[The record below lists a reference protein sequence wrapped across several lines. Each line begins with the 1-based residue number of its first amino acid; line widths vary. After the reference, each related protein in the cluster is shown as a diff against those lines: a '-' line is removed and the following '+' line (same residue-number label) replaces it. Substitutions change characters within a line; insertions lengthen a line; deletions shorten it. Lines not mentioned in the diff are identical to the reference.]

1 MCGIAGKAWW
11 PGGPTVDVMSDLLA
25 HRGPDGAGVW
35 RHERFD
41 ISLAHRR
48 LAIIDPR
55 PESDQPFRK
64 DGLVIVFNG
73 EIYNYRA
80 LRTELAAT
88 GVTFRTD
95 SDTEVL
101 LEAWRRWEHRALTKL
116 RGMFSF
122 AIADE
127 ATGRVVLARDHFGIK
142 PLFVTEQGDGLAFAS
157 EQKALVPLLDRVTI
171 DPRGVFA
178 SLLYYWVPEQ
188 FSTIAGIWRLPAGHW
203 AEKVSGQPLR
213 THQWFDP
220 TTDLRSDRA
229 VSPDELRNIIEE
241 SVQAHMIAD
250 VPVSTFLSGG
260 LDSSLISILG
270 RRHNA
275 DLTAYTIGFR
285 AEDRK
290 LEAMPDDLRYARQ
303 IAEEF
308 DIELNEIEIAP
319 NISELLPKLIAHL
332 DEPIGDAAAINTF
345 LICQAAR
352 EQGRKVLL
360 SGMGAD
366 ELFGGYRKHYACLL
380 AARYR
385 RLPSSMRSVISSTT
399 ERLPVAV
406 GSRGVRTTRW
416 AKRFTGFADLDE
428 QEAFRRSYT
437 NFGREDLP
445 GLLGEQLLPVVDEV
459 LQQHADVYHSTNQ
472 SDHVNRMCMTDVQM
486 FMVGLNLTYTDRAS
500 MAASTEVRVPFIDID
515 VARAAFSLSGAD
527 KIERRER
534 KAPLKHAAEG
544 VVPRDVIYRPKGLFS
559 APLRAW
565 MRRDLAE
572 MIDDRLPDGA
582 LVANGYVTRERVLE
596 LIAEDR
602 RGSHDRSKEL
612 WQMLTLEEWMDS
624 VDSSLS
630 TAAQAASSAHDRPG
644 KAITAP

>member
-11 PGGPTVDVMSDLLA
+11 PSGPPVEVMGDLLA
-25 HRGPDGAGVW
+25 HRGPDGSGVW
-35 RHERFD
+35 RHATHD

-73 EIYNYRA
+73 EIYNYQA
-80 LRTELAAT
+80 LRVELAAT

-101 LEAWRRWEHRALTKL
+101 LEAWRRWDHRALTKL

-142 PLFVTEQGDGLAFAS
+142 PLFLCESGDGLAFAS
-157 EQKALVPLLDRVTI
+157 EQKALVPLLDDVTI
-171 DPRGVFA
+171 DPHGVFA

-188 FSTIAGIWRLPAGHW
+188 FSTITGIRRLPAGHW
-203 AEKVSGQPLR
+203 AEKLPRQPLR
-213 THQWFDP
+213 EQRWFDP
-220 TTDLRSDRA
+220 TTDLQSDTA
-229 VSPDELRNIIEE
+229 VSPDELRDIIED

-285 AEDRK
+285 PEDRK
-290 LEAMPDDLRYARQ
+290 LEAMPDDLRYARR

-308 DIELNEIEIAP
+308 DIQLNEIEIAP
-319 NISELLPKLIAHL
+319 NISELLPKLVAHL

-385 RLPSSMRSVISSTT
+385 RLPSSLRGVISSTT

-459 LQQHADVYHSTNQ
+459 LQQHADVYNTTNQ
-472 SDHVNRMCMTDVQM
+472 DDPVNRMCMTDVQM

-527 KIERRER
+527 KIEGRER
-534 KAPLKHAAEG
+534 KAALKHASEG

-582 LVANGYVTRERVLE
+582 LVRNGYVRRDRVLQ

-624 VDSSLS
+624 VASSL
-630 TAAQAASSAHDRPG
+630 TPAAEAGTPDNDAPG
-644 KAITAP
+644 KATTTP